1 VAPSTGGVEQQREKF
16 KQAVE
21 ESDRRMSTNKRI
33 PKRSIIGSRVSV
45 RCKDGV
51 WRIGLVTA
59 MRSKEDGLIPME
71 KKFSVKIECNKK
83 VEEFSENEV
92 IGPGF
97 LSAIPLGTELVMS
110 QHVFV
115 THNGREVEG
124 KVKSHNTLQDS
135 VEVDAKDFGTISK
148 KLEDIRL
155 MESRKSARLIHS
167 DTDFSLLADF
177 NIVEQRRLLT
187 EVPSRRRLHSMSDFH
202 DRKRQKNEQERRET
216 KRRQRSERG
225 TIKSSSI
232 DVPTMTGQ
240 SRKRRT
246 SESRAELDSGYG
258 SSFGSGFFKSGDEN
272 LKECTAAMV
281 LMNLCVSPKDKCWD
295 PSSYSHNFHSSESNS
310 SRGFSSDMSSPTTPR
325 PSPANSLSHIHLDED
340 EEPFKRSK
348 LNTVVYQ
355 CTWRGCNQTE
365 FCQTQ
370 IEKHVRKHLGLP
382 EPPPGTDYEGE
393 EDFYYTEIEYDQT
406 SETSE
411 NSMDMIPEV
420 NNVCHEDYEM
430 HNKNPGSENID
441 IVDTGKQRQEY
452 VKILP
457 NFGESITLASS
468 APSDFDFGNSF
479 PHPLGDHIG
488 MVRPSFEAPTTI
500 YVVNTVNSVQ
510 SSHIFSSSPPSLPS
524 PPDLLTHSQPF
535 QGKKLVSIVPRP
547 EGPKSDVSEA
557 VKQPATTGVK
567 SDKKCRKVYGLDQK
581 ELWCTQCKWKKACG
595 RFT

>member
-1 VAPSTGGVEQQREKF
+1 
-16 KQAVE
+16 
-21 ESDRRMSTNKRI
+21 MSTNKRI

-45 RCKDGV
+45 CCKDGV
-51 WRIGLVTA
+51 WRLGLVTA

-71 KKFSVKIECNKK
+71 KKFSVKIECNKR

-97 LSAIPLGTELVMS
+97 LSAIPFGTELVTG

-124 KVKSHNTLQDS
+124 KVKSHNTKQDS
-135 VEVDAKDFGTISK
+135 VEVDAKDFGIISK
-148 KLEDIRL
+148 KLEDIRV

-177 NIVEQRRLLT
+177 NIVEQRKLLT
-187 EVPSRRRLHSMSDFH
+187 EAPSRRRLHSMSDFH

-225 TIKSSSI
+225 AMKSSSI
-232 DVPTMTGQ
+232 DVPTVIGQ

-325 PSPANSLSHIHLDED
+325 PSPANSLTHIHLDED
-340 EEPFKRSK
+340 EEPYKRSK

-370 IEKHVRKHLGLP
+370 MEKHVRQHLGLP

-420 NNVCHEDYEM
+420 SNVSLDEYST
-430 HNKNPGSENID
+430 NSKKTGSENID
-441 IVDTGKQRQEY
+441 IVNTGQKRQEY
-452 VKILP
+452 VQILP
-457 NFGESITLASS
+457 NFGKSITLASS

-488 MVRPSFEAPTTI
+488 MVRPSYEAPTTI
-500 YVVNTVNSVQ
+500 YVVNTVQ
-510 SSHIFSSSPPSLPS
+510 SQQMYSSPSSSLPLH
-524 PPDLLTHSQPF
+524 PDLVSPTQPHSQTF

-547 EGPKSDVSEA
+547 EGPKPDVAEQSFA
-557 VKQPATTGVK
+557 LKPASTQPGLR

-581 ELWCTQCKWKKACG
+581 DLWCTQCKWKKACG

>member
-1 VAPSTGGVEQQREKF
+1 
-16 KQAVE
+16 
-21 ESDRRMSTNKRI
+21 MSTNKRI

-45 RCKDGV
+45 CCKDGV

-59 MRSKEDGLIPME
+59 MRAREDGLIPVE
-71 KKFSVKIECNKK
+71 KKFSVKLECSKR

-97 LSAIPLGTELVMS
+97 LSAIPFGTELIMG

-115 THNGREVEG
+115 TNNGREVEG
-124 KVKSHNTLQDS
+124 KVRSHNVSQDS
-135 VEVDAKDFGTISK
+135 VEVEAKDFGIIYK

-177 NIVEQRRLLT
+177 NIVEQRKLLT
-187 EVPSRRRLHSMSDFH
+187 EAPSRRRLHSMSDFH
-202 DRKRQKNEQERRET
+202 DRKRQKNEQERKEI

-225 TIKSSSI
+225 AIKSSSI
-232 DVPTMTGQ
+232 DVPTLTSQ

-258 SSFGSGFFKSGDEN
+258 SSFGSGFLKSGDDN
-272 LKECTAAMV
+272 VKECTAAMV
-281 LMNLCVSPKDKCWD
+281 LMNLCVSPLDKWKD
-295 PSSYSHNFHSSESNS
+295 PSSYSHYLSGSNS
-310 SRGFSSDMSSPTTPR
+310 SPGCSSDMSSPTTPR

-340 EEPFKRSK
+340 EEPYKRSK
-348 LNTVVYQ
+348 PNKVVYQ

-365 FCQTQ
+365 YCQTMM
-370 IEKHVRKHLGLP
+370 ERHVRNHLGLP

-393 EDFYYTEIEYDQT
+393 EDFYYTEVEYDET

-420 NNVCHEDYEM
+420 SSVLYDEHESNN
-430 HNKNPGSENID
+430 KPTGSKSQNID
-441 IVDTGKQRQEY
+441 IVAPSYKRQEY

-457 NFGESITLASS
+457 NFGKSITLASS

-488 MVRPSFEAPTTI
+488 MVRPSYEAPTTI
-500 YVVNTVNSVQ
+500 YVVNTVQ
-510 SSHIFSSSPPSLPS
+510 SGEVYSSPSSSLPTQQEHFLPS
-524 PPDLLTHSQPF
+524 QTISHSF

-547 EGPKSDVSEA
+547 EATKLEPSEQPFVFKSVSA
-557 VKQPATTGVK
+557 QPGLK

-581 ELWCTQCKWKKACG
+581 DLWCTQCKWKKACG

>member
-1 VAPSTGGVEQQREKF
+1 
-16 KQAVE
+16 
-21 ESDRRMSTNKRI
+21 MSTNKRI

-45 RCKDGV
+45 CCKDGV

-59 MRSKEDGLIPME
+59 MRAREDGLIPVE
-71 KKFSVKIECNKK
+71 KKFSVKLECSKR

-97 LSAIPLGTELVMS
+97 LSAIPFGTELIMG

-115 THNGREVEG
+115 TNNGREVEG
-124 KVKSHNTLQDS
+124 KVRSHNVSQDS
-135 VEVDAKDFGTISK
+135 VEVEAKDFGIIYK

-177 NIVEQRRLLT
+177 NIVEQRKLLT
-187 EVPSRRRLHSMSDFH
+187 EAPSRRRLHSMSDFH
-202 DRKRQKNEQERRET
+202 DRKRQKNEQERKEI

-225 TIKSSSI
+225 AIKSSSI
-232 DVPTMTGQ
+232 DVPTLTSQ

-258 SSFGSGFFKSGDEN
+258 SSFGSGFLKSGDDN
-272 LKECTAAMV
+272 VKECTAAMV
-281 LMNLCVSPKDKCWD
+281 LMNLCVSPLDKWKD
-295 PSSYSHNFHSSESNS
+295 PSSYSHYLSGSNS
-310 SRGFSSDMSSPTTPR
+310 SPGCSSDMSSPTTPR

-340 EEPFKRSK
+340 EEPYKRSK
-348 LNTVVYQ
+348 PNKVVYQ

-365 FCQTQ
+365 YCQTMM
-370 IEKHVRKHLGLP
+370 ERHVRNHLGLP

-393 EDFYYTEIEYDQT
+393 EDFYYTEVEYDET

-420 NNVCHEDYEM
+420 SSVLYDEHESNN
-430 HNKNPGSENID
+430 KPTGSKSQNID
-441 IVDTGKQRQEY
+441 IVAPSYKRQEY

-457 NFGESITLASS
+457 NFGKSITLASS

-488 MVRPSFEAPTTI
+488 MVRPSYEAPTTI
-500 YVVNTVNSVQ
+500 YVVNTVQ
-510 SSHIFSSSPPSLPS
+510 SGQVYSSPSSSLPTQQEHFLPS
-524 PPDLLTHSQPF
+524 QTISHSF

-547 EGPKSDVSEA
+547 EATKLEPSEQPFVFKSVSA
-557 VKQPATTGVK
+557 QPGLK

-581 ELWCTQCKWKKACG
+581 DLWCTQCKWKKACG

>member
-1 VAPSTGGVEQQREKF
+1 
-16 KQAVE
+16 
-21 ESDRRMSTNKRI
+21 MSTNKRI

-45 RCKDGV
+45 CCKDGV

-59 MRSKEDGLIPME
+59 MRAREDGLIPVE
-71 KKFSVKIECNKK
+71 KKFSVKLECSKR

-97 LSAIPLGTELVMS
+97 LSAIPFGTELIMG

-115 THNGREVEG
+115 TNNGREVEG
-124 KVKSHNTLQDS
+124 KVRSHNVSQDS
-135 VEVDAKDFGTISK
+135 VEVEAKDFGIIYK

-177 NIVEQRRLLT
+177 NIVEQRKLLT
-187 EVPSRRRLHSMSDFH
+187 EAPSRRRLHSMSDFH
-202 DRKRQKNEQERRET
+202 DRKRQKNEQERKEI

-225 TIKSSSI
+225 AIKSSSI
-232 DVPTMTGQ
+232 DVPTLTSQ

-258 SSFGSGFFKSGDEN
+258 SSFGSGFLKSGDDN
-272 LKECTAAMV
+272 VKECTAAMV
-281 LMNLCVSPKDKCWD
+281 LMNLCVSPLDKWKD
-295 PSSYSHNFHSSESNS
+295 PSSYSYNFNLSGSNS
-310 SRGFSSDMSSPTTPR
+310 SPGFSSDMSSPTTPR

-340 EEPFKRSK
+340 EEPYKRSK
-348 LNTVVYQ
+348 PNKVVYQ

-365 FCQTQ
+365 YCQTMM
-370 IEKHVRKHLGLP
+370 ERHVRNHLGLP

-393 EDFYYTEIEYDQT
+393 EDFYYTEVEYDET

-420 NNVCHEDYEM
+420 SSVLYDEHESNN
-430 HNKNPGSENID
+430 KPTGSKSQNID
-441 IVDTGKQRQEY
+441 IVAPSYKRQEY

-457 NFGESITLASS
+457 NFGKSITLASS

-488 MVRPSFEAPTTI
+488 MVRPSYEAPTTI
-500 YVVNTVNSVQ
+500 YVVNTVQ
-510 SSHIFSSSPPSLPS
+510 SGEVYSSPSSSLPTQQEHFLPS
-524 PPDLLTHSQPF
+524 QTISHSF

-547 EGPKSDVSEA
+547 EATKLEPSEQPFVFKSVSA
-557 VKQPATTGVK
+557 QPGLK

-581 ELWCTQCKWKKACG
+581 DLWCTQCKWKKACG